1 MSQSLETIINQLFPE
16 QALSKW
22 AQFTALNVGRDKLY
36 AVCEQLAHHPGLQFD
51 MLVCL
56 TAIDRM
62 TQLEVVYHLRSTVTS
77 QELIVKT
84 ELVEPQLELPSVTP
98 LWKSAVLFEMEV
110 YDMFGIT
117 FTGHPDLRRL
127 FMPEDWEGY
136 PLRKSY
142 QAKEVA
148 DNYLKSHQLLINQ
161 Q

>member
-1 MSQSLETIINQLFPE
+1 MSEFPENSINQYFPE
-16 QALSKW
+16 YTLSQW
-22 AQFTALNVGRDKLY
+22 AQFKALNVGHDKLY
-36 AVCEQLAHHPGLQFD
+36 TVCEQLAHHPALQFD

-56 TAIDRM
+56 TAIDRT
-62 TQLEVVYHLRSTVTS
+62 TQLEVIYHLRSTTTY
-77 QELIVKT
+77 QELVVKT
-84 ELVEPQLELPSVTP
+84 ELVDPLLELPSVTP
-98 LWKSAVLFEMEV
+98 LWKSAELFEMEV

-142 QAKEVA
+142 QAKDVA